1 MTVLRSL
8 WQAYWLNKHGS
19 KLKLQDEESI
29 DSFSM
34 YYQLLEESCYKL
46 EQGFADF
53 LDKLEEAGWDK
64 HLIILKVPNRLII
77 SDELAD

>member
-1 MTVLRSL
+1 
-8 WQAYWLNKHGS
+8 LNKHRS
-19 KLKLQDEESI
+19 EFKLLDEEPI

-34 YYQLLEESCYKL
+34 YYQLLEERCFKL
-46 EQGFADF
+46 EQGFAAF

-77 SDELAD
+77 SDERKLR